1 MRPSILGDR
10 QSRQAEIRGSKRVPF
25 FLIRRGENMLG
36 DLVLAFLG
44 GDQGWIW
51 LLTVFS
57 RTGFEQAPVL
67 HLDAS
72 I

>member
-44 GDQGWIW
+44 GDPGWIW

-57 RTGFEQAPVL
+57 
-67 HLDAS
+67 
-72 I
+72 